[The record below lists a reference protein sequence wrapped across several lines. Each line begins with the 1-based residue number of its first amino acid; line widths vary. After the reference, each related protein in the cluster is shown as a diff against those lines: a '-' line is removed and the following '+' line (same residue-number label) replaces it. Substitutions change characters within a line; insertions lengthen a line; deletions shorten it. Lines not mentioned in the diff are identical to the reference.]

1 MYKDPFSDCDQEAVK
16 KHETQ
21 KQRAVP
27 TKIGGGNAAGVAPG
41 RFSTLSD
48 VNTIITAMKRE

>member
-1 MYKDPFSDCDQEAVK
+1 MILRRGGG
-16 KHETQ
+16 ETQ
-21 KQRAVP
+21 NRETDAVP
-27 TKIGGGNAAGVAPG
+27 TKIGGGKAAAVAPK